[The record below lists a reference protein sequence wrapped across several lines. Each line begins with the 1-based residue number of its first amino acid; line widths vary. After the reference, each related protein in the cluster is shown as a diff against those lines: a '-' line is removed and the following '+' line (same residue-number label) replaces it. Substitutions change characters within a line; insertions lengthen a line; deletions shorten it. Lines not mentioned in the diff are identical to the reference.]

1 MCDTLRDFEPFV
13 QIKKREKLPWKSIT
27 LSKVAGWTMQLY
39 WKQYFSMVFLRRTA
53 VEQNN
58 FTAYNINLLYLK
70 LLQCQAFKIKID
82 KLIKL
87 IPNCILGSFIM
98 NKYNQKSKDTFK
110 GTLIQIWKST
120 NVLVFIWNDMS
131 MISH

>member
-1 MCDTLRDFEPFV
+1 M
-13 QIKKREKLPWKSIT
+13 
-27 LSKVAGWTMQLY
+27 M
-39 WKQYFSMVFLRRTA
+39 FLRRTA

-87 IPNCILGSFIM
+87 IPNRILGREFH
-98 NKYNQKSKDTFK
+98 YE
-110 GTLIQIWKST
+110 QI
-120 NVLVFIWNDMS
+120 
-131 MISH
+131 

>member
-1 MCDTLRDFEPFV
+1 M
-13 QIKKREKLPWKSIT
+13 
-27 LSKVAGWTMQLY
+27 M
-39 WKQYFSMVFLRRTA
+39 FLRRTA

-87 IPNCILGSFIM
+87 IPNRILGREFH
-98 NKYNQKSKDTFK
+98 NE
-110 GTLIQIWKST
+110 
-120 NVLVFIWNDMS
+120 
-131 MISH
+131 

>member
-70 LLQCQAFKIKID
+70 LLQCQAFKIKVD

-87 IPNCILGSFIM
+87 IPNCILGREFH
-98 NKYNQKSKDTFK
+98 YE
-110 GTLIQIWKST
+110 
-120 NVLVFIWNDMS
+120 
-131 MISH
+131 

>member
-120 NVLVFIWNDMS
+120 NVLVFIWNNMS